1 MTAVSG
7 DHDFDRAVDDW
18 VRRAFA
24 RGVGSF
30 AELVRAL
37 PGVTP
42 TETMRSVRRLGYALP
57 AGRKAVAP
65 LPSGHSH
72 DDWPVEHPLDFD
84 WRFTSKA
91 ARALIGRCPGP
102 LDGPIVLLGTP
113 TLALEATRQGRTGS
127 VSLFDKNPTLIAT
140 ARVSSANFASFSTD
154 LVWGAP
160 VEIGDAVVAFADPPW
175 YPEYIAAFLWAA
187 SRLTRVGGRVFLSF
201 PPVGTRPGILD
212 ERAASIAQASRF
224 GLRLESIEIGA
235 LAYRMPLFER
245 NTFLAAEVPEVAD
258 DWRRGDL
265 IEFVHAERMSAPRP
279 VPPGPPDVWDDVA
292 VGVVRMKCK
301 SSLDRE
307 FRDPTLSPVVPGD
320 MLVTVSRRD
329 PARASAD
336 IWTCGNRVF
345 RCAGPDVFR
354 TILSAI
360 GHGEDVEE
368 AVESAVG
375 RDLCFEESHMVCRAA
390 EQASDLLQRE
400 ESEVLEYV
408 HRRRENDLAKIFR

>member
-1 MTAVSG
+1 MTAVSR

-30 AELVRAL
+30 ADLVRAL

-42 TETMRSVRRLGYALP
+42 VEAMRSVRRLGYAPP
-57 AGRKAVAP
+57 AGREAVAP
-65 LPSGHSH
+65 LLPRHSR

-84 WRFTSKA
+84 WRFTPEA
-91 ARALIGRCPGP
+91 ARFLIGRCPGR
-102 LDGPIVLLGTP
+102 LDGPIALLGTP
-113 TLALEATRQGRTGS
+113 TLALEATRQGRTGR
-127 VSLFDKNPTLIAT
+127 VSLFDRNPTLIES
-140 ARVSSANFASFSTD
+140 ARVSSTNFASFSTD

-160 VEIGDAVVAFADPPW
+160 VEMGDAVATFADPPW
-175 YPEYIAAFLWAA
+175 YPEYLAAFLWAA

-212 ERAASIAQASRF
+212 ERASSLAQAARF
-224 GLRLESIEIGA
+224 GLRLESVEMGA
-235 LAYRMPLFER
+235 LAYCMPLFEH
-245 NTFLAAEVPEVAD
+245 NAFLAAEVPEVAD

-265 IEFVHAERMSAPRP
+265 IELVHAERMSTPRP
-279 VPPGPPDVWDDVA
+279 VPPDPPDMWDDVA

-301 SSLDRE
+301 SSHDKG
-307 FRDPTLSPVVPGD
+307 FRDPTLRSVVPGD
-320 MLVTVSRRD
+320 MLLTVSRRD

-336 IWTCGNRVF
+336 VWTCGNRVF

-360 GHGEDVEE
+360 GNGEDVEE

-375 RDLCFEESHMVCRAA
+375 RDLSSEESHMVRRAA
-390 EQASDLLQRE
+390 EQASDLVQRE
-400 ESEVLEYV
+400 ESEVVEYV
-408 HRRRENDLAKIFR
+408 HRRRESDLAKIFR